1 MSRRI
6 YLIIYI
12 CCCVLTTLAQTT
24 DEQYRK
30 IYDAAERDYNIG
42 RIMEAENLLN
52 DTRRPTTFYRHG
64 GQPKEWHDGNHHHCI
79 QSGGEPE

>member
-42 RIMEAENLLN
+42 RIMEAENQLKDNL
-52 DTRRPTTFYRHG
+52 RIFP
-64 GQPKEWHDGNHHHCI
+64 QPA
-79 QSGGEPE
+79 PECLQVVVDVLSEYGS